1 MLNHEIININST
13 GLHQKEVIPVGKKL
27 ERRRTT
33 PVPKR
38 GARTLYNPHIHP
50 HLARWMTRCG
60 LTDEMVAQEFGVTR
74 MTIHNWRKRHPEFA
88 EAMIEG
94 KEVADAKVEDS
105 LYRRALGYDYQETHE
120 EYSEGE
126 DGKVYGRKVKVVDK
140 HVLPDVQAAIYWLT
154 NRQGDRWKARQQLE
168 VTGKDG
174 EKLFEVKII
183 QPQAADKD
191 DD

>member
-1 MLNHEIININST
+1 M
-13 GLHQKEVIPVGKKL
+13 GKKVD
-27 ERRRTT
+27 RRRTT
-33 PVPKR
+33 PTPKR
-38 GARTLYNPHIHP
+38 ARTLYNPKIHP
-50 HLARWMTRCG
+50 ILAKWMTRCG
-60 LTDEMVAQEFGVTR
+60 LTDEMVAQEFGVSR

-94 KEVADAKVEDS
+94 KELADAKVEDS
-105 LYRRALGYDYQETHE
+105 LYRRALGYDYTETHE

-126 DGKVYGRKVKVVDK
+126 DGQIYGRKVKVVHK
-140 HVLPDVQAAIYWLT
+140 HVMPDVQAAIYWLT
-154 NRQGDRWKARQQLE
+154 NRQPDRWKARQQLE
-168 VTGKDG
+168 VMGKDG